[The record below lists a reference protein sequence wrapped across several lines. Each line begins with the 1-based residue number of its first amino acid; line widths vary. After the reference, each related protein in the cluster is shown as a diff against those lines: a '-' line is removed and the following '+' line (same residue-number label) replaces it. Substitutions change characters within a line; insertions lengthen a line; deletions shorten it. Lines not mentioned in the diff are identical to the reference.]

1 VSAAKKRLLIVDDDH
16 DIAEALTLLLSDRY
30 AVDHAANG
38 RDALERI
45 AATTYDLILLDLAM
59 PVMDGGAVVR
69 ALRERAAI
77 PPILLM
83 SGSNDLVERAAE
95 LEIDTFLPKPVEV
108 DVLNERIAG
117 LLARRAA

>member
-1 VSAAKKRLLIVDDDH
+1 MSASKKRLLIVDDDP

-30 AVDHAANG
+30 AVDLAENG
-38 RDALERI
+38 REALARLE
-45 AATTYDLILLDLAM
+45 AAAYDLILLDLAM
-59 PVMDGGAVVR
+59 PVMDGSAFVR
-69 ALRERAAI
+69 ALRERAAM

-108 DVLNERIAG
+108 DALHERIAG
-117 LLARRAA
+117 LLARAA